1 MSLAGFH
8 TTLYSDT
15 FQCDIVY
22 GTVGAF
28 AADILRHEFEKV
40 DIRGSRR
47 CDAIVVD
54 EIDYMTLDQ
63 GTQVP
68 QSSEQRPN
76 ASAMVS
82 GCTQKLRGFTVL
94 SFTCS

>member
-1 MSLAGFH
+1 MYCDVLNLVLIPIKLVVFFVANDPLILSL
-8 TTLYSDT
+8 
-15 FQCDIVY
+15 QCNIVY

-40 DIRGSRR
+40 NIRGDRR

-63 GTQVP
+63 GTQVFF
-68 QSSEQRPN
+68 S
-76 ASAMVS
+76 ASY
-82 GCTQKLRGFTVL
+82 
-94 SFTCS
+94 

>member
-1 MSLAGFH
+1 MFFVTYNSIILP
-8 TTLYSDT
+8 L
-15 FQCDIVY
+15 QCNIVY

-40 DIRGSRR
+40 NIRGDRR

-63 GTQVP
+63 GTQV
-68 QSSEQRPN
+68 
-76 ASAMVS
+76 
-82 GCTQKLRGFTVL
+82 FL
-94 SFTCS
+94 SV

>member
-1 MSLAGFH
+1 MGIHVENIKSN
-8 TTLYSDT
+8 
-15 FQCDIVY
+15 IMY

-63 GTQVP
+63 GTQV
-68 QSSEQRPN
+68 
-76 ASAMVS
+76 
-82 GCTQKLRGFTVL
+82 
-94 SFTCS
+94 

>member
-1 MSLAGFH
+1 M
-8 TTLYSDT
+8 
-15 FQCDIVY
+15 Y

-40 DIRGSRR
+40 NIRGDRR

-63 GTQVP
+63 GTQVFFLFGSKS
-68 QSSEQRPN
+68 QELTSQDRLCPN
-76 ASAMVS
+76 FS
-82 GCTQKLRGFTVL
+82 R
-94 SFTCS
+94 

>member
-1 MSLAGFH
+1 M
-8 TTLYSDT
+8 
-15 FQCDIVY
+15 Y

-40 DIRGSRR
+40 DIRGGRR

-63 GTQVP
+63 GTQVTTK
-68 QSSEQRPN
+68 
-76 ASAMVS
+76 MI
-82 GCTQKLRGFTVL
+82 FTA
-94 SFTCS
+94 CICIYI